1 MPLDAPLAADLLSS
15 AGVRVYR
22 ASEAPSVHA
31 RLAGA
36 IQSAAFNVTSLAGVA
51 ALIHKRSK
59 ITARE
64 IAGVREHF
72 AVPRA
77 ISGAGAISGGNPTGF
92 PSQYFGVAHAAYSP
106 ADAGTGVQASV
117 VDFINGI
124 ARPAQGPQSGG
135 AHTAAHA
142 APSPALAAALRESV
156 AEILAEHSLSASKSA
171 SAELVATVAY
181 LTRSLVAKL
190 SKQQGSL
197 TLKKLEAVLE
207 SAEFGAFH

>member
-1 MPLDAPLAADLLSS
+1 MPLDAALAADLLSS

-22 ASEAPSVHA
+22 ASEAADIHA

-72 AVPRA
+72 AVPRG
-77 ISGAGAISGGNPTGF
+77 GAGAISGGNPTGF
-92 PSQYFGVAHAAYSP
+92 PAEYFGGVHAAYSP
-106 ADAGTGVQASV
+106 AHAGAGVQTGEIDFLTGV
-117 VDFINGI
+117 
-124 ARPAQGPQSGG
+124 ARAALGPQSGG
-135 AHTAAHA
+135 AHSAAHA
-142 APSPALAAALRESV
+142 APALAAALRESV

-171 SAELVATVAY
+171 SADLVATVTY

-197 TLKKLEAVLE
+197 TLKKLEAVLAG
-207 SAEFGAFH
+207 AEFGAFH